1 MDFSRLIEWLIF
13 GAILLYAIYSMIAI
27 KEEKQAYVDNAK
39 EFELKN
45 FLFFLPSWWT
55 NTTKEYDKDESIH
68 AVFERTDTR
77 YDWRA
82 DFEWFESNESLND
95 KSLEEIIV
103 NKLQSLKLI
112 FDPEESVIDV
122 PSSFQEFI
130 PYKEGR
136 IDLIHIEGTA
146 TEDVSERVY
155 FDCYLIKDNINDAY
169 LFAKSRSSILNG
181 AVEGPYF
188 EEVLRTFEF
197 LHQ

>member
-13 GAILLYAIYSMIAI
+13 GGILLYAIYSMIAI
-27 KEEKQAYVDNAK
+27 KEEKQAYVENAK

-45 FLFFLPSWWT
+45 FLFFLPSWWG
-55 NTTKEYDKDESIH
+55 NTTDQYEVDESSH
-68 AVFERTDTR
+68 AIFERTDTR

-82 DFEWFESNESLND
+82 DFIWFKND
-95 KSLEEIIV
+95 AHLADLELEEV
-103 NKLQSLKLI
+103 LVKKLEELKLI
-112 FDPEESVIDV
+112 FDPEETIINT
-122 PSSFQEFI
+122 PSCFEEFI
-130 PYKEGR
+130 PYIEGR
-136 IDLIHIEGTA
+136 VDLLHIEGTA
-146 TEDVSERVY
+146 TENVSERVY

-181 AVEGPYF
+181 AIEGPYF

>member
-55 NTTKEYDKDESIH
+55 NTTESYDRDQSTQ

-82 DFEWFESNESLND
+82 DFEWFESNDEIKD

-103 NKLQSLKLI
+103 NKLENLKLI

-122 PSSFQEFI
+122 PSSFQNFI
-130 PYKEGR
+130 PFLEGR

>member
-1 MDFSRLIEWLIF
+1 MDFTRLIEWLIF
-13 GAILLYAIYSMIAI
+13 GGILLYAIYSMIAI
-27 KEEKQAYVDNAK
+27 KEEKQAYVENAK

-45 FLFFLPSWWT
+45 FLFFLPSWWG
-55 NTTKEYDKDESIH
+55 NTSDNFEVNKESH

-82 DFEWFESNESLND
+82 DFIWFENNLEFQN
-95 KSLEEIIV
+95 KTLEEV
-103 NKLQSLKLI
+103 LVSKLEELKLV
-112 FDPEESVIDV
+112 FDPEETVIDI
-122 PSSFQEFI
+122 PPTFEEFI
-130 PYKEGR
+130 PYIEGR
-136 IDLIHIEGTA
+136 IDIIHIEGTA
-146 TEDVSERVY
+146 TENVSERVY

-181 AVEGPYF
+181 AIEGPYF